1 MGGQDGDGAVVGIQG
16 SFPAGA
22 GVDIIEV
29 CCTIS
34 VCLRPFAAEGRSEAV
49 GSVSTRLAYPVCRD
63 LTQLRCSRSTSSD
76 QSTQYRHT
84 ALSPCDSRRS
94 D

>member
-1 MGGQDGDGAVVGIQG
+1 MGGDDGDGAIGRVEG

-29 CCTIS
+29 GCAVS
-34 VCLRPFAAEGRSEAV
+34 VCLRPFAAQGGPEAV
-49 GSVSTRLAYPVCRD
+49 VPMSKRLRTLSARN
-63 LTQLRCSRSTSSD
+63 LTQLWCPHSTSSD
-76 QSTQYRHT
+76 PSIRYKHT
-84 ALSPCDSRRS
+84 APSPCDSRRS